1 MSLANTINFKLY
13 FCLQLKSSTFNTYFM
28 LESLITSK
36 TRLRLLIKFFL
47 NIANK
52 GYLNSL
58 ANEFGESTNSVR
70 KELNNLS
77 SAGYLE
83 KHSENNKVI
92 YKANA
97 SHPLFKI
104 IQKIVHK
111 HLGIEEILETVYNRI
126 GDVKKI
132 MILGDYAKGID
143 SGLIE
148 ILIVGDNINKE
159 YLDEISP
166 KIELKIKRKV
176 SFFVS
181 NKSLKQNS
189 LTIFEA

>member
-1 MSLANTINFKLY
+1 
-13 FCLQLKSSTFNTYFM
+13 M
-28 LESLITSK
+28 LDSLITSK

-52 GYLNSL
+52 GYLNGL

-83 KHSENNKVI
+83 KHNENNKVV
-92 YKANA
+92 YKANS

-104 IQKIVHK
+104 IQRIVKK
-111 HLGIEEILETVYNRI
+111 HLGIEEILETVLKRI

-132 MILGDYAKGID
+132 LILGDYAKGID
-143 SGLIE
+143 SGNIE
-148 ILIVGDNINKE
+148 ILIVGVKLNED
-159 YLDEISP
+159 YLNEITP
-166 KIELKIKRKV
+166 KIEKKIKRKV

-181 NKSLKQNS
+181 NSTLKQKT

>member
-1 MSLANTINFKLY
+1 
-13 FCLQLKSSTFNTYFM
+13 M
-28 LESLITSK
+28 LEPLIKSK

-47 NIANK
+47 NITNK

-58 ANEFGESTNSVR
+58 ANELGESTNSVR

-83 KHSENNKVI
+83 KHSQNNKVI

-111 HLGIEEILETVYNRI
+111 HLGIEEILEKVYNKI

-132 MILGDYAKGID
+132 IILCDYAKGID

-159 YLDEISP
+159 YLDEITP

-176 SFFVS
+176 NFFVS

-189 LTIFEA
+189 LTIFEV

>member
-1 MSLANTINFKLY
+1 
-13 FCLQLKSSTFNTYFM
+13 M
-28 LESLITSK
+28 LDSLITSK

-52 GYLNSL
+52 GYLNGL

-83 KHSENNKVI
+83 KYSENNKVI

-104 IQKIVHK
+104 IQRIVKK
-111 HLGIEEILETVYNRI
+111 HLGIEEILETVLKRM
-126 GDVKKI
+126 GEVKKI
-132 MILGDYAKGID
+132 MILGDYSEGID
-143 SGLIE
+143 SGHIE
-148 ILIVGDNINKE
+148 ILIVGDKISEDYLKE
-159 YLDEISP
+159 ITP
-166 KIELKIKRKV
+166 KIEKKINRKV

-181 NKSLKQNS
+181 NSALKQKT
-189 LTIFEA
+189 LTIFEV

>member
-1 MSLANTINFKLY
+1 
-13 FCLQLKSSTFNTYFM
+13 M
-28 LESLITSK
+28 LDSLITSK

-52 GYLNSL
+52 GYLNGL

-83 KHSENNKVI
+83 KFSENNKVV

-104 IQKIVHK
+104 IQRIVKK
-111 HLGIEEILETVYNRI
+111 HLGIEEILETVLKRM
-126 GDVKKI
+126 GEVKKI
-132 MILGDYAKGID
+132 MILGDYAEGID
-143 SGLIE
+143 SGHIE
-148 ILIVGDNINKE
+148 ILIVGDKIREE
-159 YLDEISP
+159 YLEEITP
-166 KIELKIKRKV
+166 KIEKKINRKV

-181 NKSLKQNS
+181 NSTLKQKT

>member
-1 MSLANTINFKLY
+1 
-13 FCLQLKSSTFNTYFM
+13 M

-36 TRLRLLIKFFL
+36 TRLRLLIKFFI

-83 KHSENNKVI
+83 KHNQNNKVI
-92 YKANA
+92 YKANV
-97 SHPLFKI
+97 SHPMFKI

-111 HLGIEEILETVYNRI
+111 HIGIEEILEIVYNRI

-143 SGLIE
+143 SGFLE

-166 KIELKIKRKV
+166 KIENKIKRKV

-181 NKSLKQNS
+181 NKSLKQNT

>member
-1 MSLANTINFKLY
+1 
-13 FCLQLKSSTFNTYFM
+13 M

-36 TRLRLLIKFFL
+36 TRLRLLIKFFV

-83 KHSENNKVI
+83 KHNQNNKVI
-92 YKANA
+92 YRANA

-104 IQKIVHK
+104 IQKTIHK

-126 GDVKKI
+126 GDVEKVVL
-132 MILGDYAKGID
+132 LGDYARGID

-148 ILIVGDNINKE
+148 VLIVGKNIDRK

-166 KIELKIKRKV
+166 KIEKKIKRKV
-176 SFFVS
+176 NFFVS
-181 NKSLKQNS
+181 SKVLKQSS
-189 LTIFEA
+189 LVIFEA

>member
-1 MSLANTINFKLY
+1 
-13 FCLQLKSSTFNTYFM
+13 M

-36 TRLRLLIKFFL
+36 TRLRLLIKFFV

-77 SAGYLE
+77 SAGYLQ
-83 KHSENNKVI
+83 KRNKNNKII
-92 YKANA
+92 YKANS

-111 HLGIEEILETVYNRI
+111 HLGIEEILESVYNRI

-132 MILGDYAKGID
+132 MVLGDYAKGID

-148 ILIVGDNINKE
+148 ILIVGDNIDKE
-159 YLDEISP
+159 FLDFISV
-166 KIELKIKRKV
+166 KIEKKIKRKV
-176 SFFVS
+176 NFCF
-181 NKSLKQNS
+181 KQDVKTKVINY
-189 LTIFEA
+189 F

>member
-1 MSLANTINFKLY
+1 
-13 FCLQLKSSTFNTYFM
+13 M

-36 TRLRLLIKFFL
+36 TRLRLLIKFFI

-83 KHSENNKVI
+83 KHSENNKII
-92 YKANA
+92 YKANV

-104 IQKIVHK
+104 IQKIIHK
-111 HLGIEEILETVYNRI
+111 HIGIEEILETIYNKI

-132 MILGDYAKGID
+132 MILGEYAKGID
-143 SGLIE
+143 SGVIE
-148 ILIVGDNINKE
+148 VLIVGNNINKK

-166 KIELKIKRKV
+166 KIENKIKRKV
-176 SFFVS
+176 NFFVS
-181 NKSLKQNS
+181 NKVLKQRS
-189 LTIFEA
+189 LVIFEA

>member
-1 MSLANTINFKLY
+1 
-13 FCLQLKSSTFNTYFM
+13 M
-28 LESLITSK
+28 LDSLITSK

-52 GYLNSL
+52 GYLNGL

-77 SAGYLE
+77 SAGYLD

-92 YKANA
+92 YKANS

-104 IQKIVHK
+104 IQKIVKK
-111 HLGIEEILETVYNRI
+111 HLGIEEILETVLKLI

-132 MILGDYAKGID
+132 MILGDYAEGID
-143 SGLIE
+143 SGHIE
-148 ILIVGDNINKE
+148 ILIVGDKINEDYLKE
-159 YLDEISP
+159 ITP
-166 KIELKIKRKV
+166 KIEKKINRKL

-181 NKSLKQNS
+181 NSILKQKT

>member
-1 MSLANTINFKLY
+1 
-13 FCLQLKSSTFNTYFM
+13 M
-28 LESLITSK
+28 LDSLITSK

-52 GYLNSL
+52 GYLNGL

-83 KHSENNKVI
+83 KYNENNKVV

-104 IQKIVHK
+104 IQKVVKK
-111 HLGIEEILETVYNRI
+111 HLGIEEILETVLKRI
-126 GDVKKI
+126 GQVKKI
-132 MILGDYAKGID
+132 MILGDYAEGID
-143 SGLIE
+143 SGHIE
-148 ILIVGDNINKE
+148 ILIVGDKISEDYLKNIT
-159 YLDEISP
+159 P
-166 KIELKIKRKV
+166 KIEKKINRKV

-181 NKSLKQNS
+181 NSTLKQKT
-189 LTIFEA
+189 LTIFEV

>member
-1 MSLANTINFKLY
+1 
-13 FCLQLKSSTFNTYFM
+13 M
-28 LESLITSK
+28 LGELITSK

-52 GYLNSL
+52 GYLNGL
-58 ANEFGESTNSVR
+58 ANEFSESTNSIR

-83 KHSENNKVI
+83 KFSENNKVI
-92 YKANA
+92 YRANA

-104 IQKIVHK
+104 IHKVVKK
-111 HLGIEEILETVYNRI
+111 HLGIEDILETVLKRI

-132 MILGDYAKGID
+132 MILGDYAEGID
-143 SGLIE
+143 SGHIE
-148 ILIVGDNINKE
+148 ILIIGDRISE
-159 YLDEISP
+159 DYLVDITP
-166 KIELKIKRKV
+166 KIEKKINRKV

-181 NKSLKQNS
+181 NSALKQKT

>member
-1 MSLANTINFKLY
+1 
-13 FCLQLKSSTFNTYFM
+13 M
-28 LESLITSK
+28 LDSLITSK
-36 TRLRLLIKFFL
+36 TRLRLIIKFFL

-83 KHSENNKVI
+83 KKNQNNKVI
-92 YKANA
+92 YKANT

-111 HLGIEEILETVYNRI
+111 HLGIEEILDSVLKQI
-126 GDVKKI
+126 GEVKKI
-132 MILGDYAKGID
+132 MILGDYAEGID
-143 SGLIE
+143 SGHIE
-148 ILIVGDNINKE
+148 ILIVGDDLNKD
-159 YLDEISP
+159 YLKLITP
-166 KIELKIKRKV
+166 KIEKKINRKV

-181 NKSLKQNS
+181 NSTLKQKT

>member
-1 MSLANTINFKLY
+1 
-13 FCLQLKSSTFNTYFM
+13 M
-28 LESLITSK
+28 LENIITSK
-36 TRLRLLIKFFL
+36 TRRNLLIKFFI

-83 KHSENNKVI
+83 KHNENNKVV
-92 YKANA
+92 YKANV
-97 SHPLFKI
+97 SHPLFKV
-104 IQKIVHK
+104 IQRIVRK
-111 HLGIEEILETVYNRI
+111 HLGIEEILETIYNRI
-126 GDVKKI
+126 GNVKKI

-148 ILIVGDNINKE
+148 VLIVGDNIDKD
-159 YLDEISP
+159 YLDNISP
-166 KIELKIKRKV
+166 KIEEKINRKV
-176 SFFVS
+176 NFFVS
-181 NKSLKQNS
+181 SKTLKQNS
-189 LTIFEA
+189 LTIFEL

>member
-1 MSLANTINFKLY
+1 
-13 FCLQLKSSTFNTYFM
+13 M
-28 LESLITSK
+28 LDSLITSK

-52 GYLNSL
+52 GYLNGL

-77 SAGYLE
+77 SAGYLQ
-83 KHSENNKVI
+83 KYNENNKVV

-104 IQKIVHK
+104 IQRIVKK
-111 HLGIEEILETVYNRI
+111 HLGIEEILETVLKRI
-126 GDVKKI
+126 GEVKKI
-132 MILGDYAKGID
+132 MILGDYAEGID
-143 SGLIE
+143 SGHIE
-148 ILIVGDNINKE
+148 ILIIGDKISE
-159 YLDEISP
+159 DYLRDITP
-166 KIELKIKRKV
+166 KIEKKINRKV

-181 NKSLKQNS
+181 NSALKQKT

>member
-1 MSLANTINFKLY
+1 
-13 FCLQLKSSTFNTYFM
+13 M
-28 LESLITSK
+28 LETLITSK

-70 KELNNLS
+70 KELNNLTS
-77 SAGYLE
+77 SGYLR
-83 KHSENNKVI
+83 KHNQNNRVI

-126 GDVKKI
+126 GEVKKI
-132 MILGDYAKGID
+132 IILGDYARGVD
-143 SGLIE
+143 SGVIE
-148 ILIVGDNINKE
+148 VLIVGNDINKK
-159 YLDEISP
+159 YLDQISP
-166 KIELKIKRKV
+166 KIEKKIKRKV
-176 SFFVS
+176 NFFVS
-181 NKSLKQNS
+181 NKALKDSSLI
-189 LTIFEA
+189 IFES

>member
-1 MSLANTINFKLY
+1 
-13 FCLQLKSSTFNTYFM
+13 M

-83 KHSENNKVI
+83 TVS
-92 YKANA
+92 YT
-97 SHPLFKI
+97 
-104 IQKIVHK
+104 
-111 HLGIEEILETVYNRI
+111 HLTLPTTPYV
-126 GDVKKI
+126 
-132 MILGDYAKGID
+132 
-143 SGLIE
+143 
-148 ILIVGDNINKE
+148 
-159 YLDEISP
+159 
-166 KIELKIKRKV
+166 
-176 SFFVS
+176 
-181 NKSLKQNS
+181 
-189 LTIFEA
+189 

>member
-1 MSLANTINFKLY
+1 
-13 FCLQLKSSTFNTYFM
+13 M

-36 TRLRLLIKFFL
+36 TRLRLLVKFFL
-47 NIANK
+47 NIANN

-111 HLGIEEILETVYNRI
+111 HLGIEEILETVYNTI

-166 KIELKIKRKV
+166 KIQKKIKRKV
-176 SFFVS
+176 NFFVS
-181 NKSLKQNS
+181 KTALKQKSLI
-189 LTIFEA
+189 IFEA

>member
-1 MSLANTINFKLY
+1 
-13 FCLQLKSSTFNTYFM
+13 M
-28 LESLITSK
+28 LDSLITSK

-47 NIANK
+47 NITNK
-52 GYLNSL
+52 GYLNGL

-77 SAGYLE
+77 SAGYL
-83 KHSENNKVI
+83 KKYNKNNKVI
-92 YKANA
+92 YEANA

-104 IQKIVHK
+104 IQTVVKK
-111 HLGIEEILETVYNRI
+111 HLGVEEILETVLKRI

-132 MILGDYAKGID
+132 MILGDYAEGID
-143 SGLIE
+143 TGHIE
-148 ILIVGDNINKE
+148 ILIVGDHISE
-159 YLDEISP
+159 DYLKEISP
-166 KIELKIKRKV
+166 KIEKKINRKV

-181 NKSLKQNS
+181 NSTLKQKT

>member
-1 MSLANTINFKLY
+1 
-13 FCLQLKSSTFNTYFM
+13 M
-28 LESLITSK
+28 LNSLITSK

-47 NIANK
+47 NITNK
-52 GYLNSL
+52 GYLNGL

-83 KHSENNKVI
+83 KYNENNRVI
-92 YKANA
+92 YKANV

-104 IQKIVHK
+104 IQKVVKK
-111 HLGIEEILETVYNRI
+111 HLGIEEILETVLKRI

-132 MILGDYAKGID
+132 MILGDYAEGID
-143 SGLIE
+143 SGHIE
-148 ILIVGDNINKE
+148 ILIVGNKISE
-159 YLDEISP
+159 DYLKEISP
-166 KIELKIKRKV
+166 KIEKKIKRKV
-176 SFFVS
+176 SFFIS

-189 LTIFEA
+189 LTVFEA

>member
-1 MSLANTINFKLY
+1 
-13 FCLQLKSSTFNTYFM
+13 M
-28 LESLITSK
+28 LDSLITSK

-47 NIANK
+47 NIANES
-52 GYLNSL
+52 YLNGL
-58 ANEFGESTNSVR
+58 AAEFGESTNSIR

-83 KHSENNKVI
+83 KYNENNKVV
-92 YKANA
+92 YKANS

-104 IQKIVHK
+104 IQKIVKK
-111 HLGIEEILETVYNRI
+111 HLGIEDILETVLKRI

-132 MILGDYAKGID
+132 MILGDYAEGID
-143 SGLIE
+143 SGCIE
-148 ILIVGDNINKE
+148 ILIIGDKLNE
-159 YLDEISP
+159 DYLRIITP
-166 KIELKIKRKV
+166 KIEKKIKRKV

-181 NKSLKQNS
+181 NSILKQKT

>member
-1 MSLANTINFKLY
+1 
-13 FCLQLKSSTFNTYFM
+13 M

-36 TRLRLLIKFFL
+36 TRIRLLIKFFL

-83 KHSENNKVI
+83 KHTENNKVI

-111 HLGIEEILETVYNRI
+111 HLGIEEILETIYNKI

-132 MILGDYAKGID
+132 LILGDYAQGID

-159 YLDEISP
+159 YLEQISP
-166 KIELKIKRKV
+166 KIQEKIKRKV

-181 NKSLKQNS
+181 NKSLNQKT
-189 LTIFEA
+189 LTVFEA

>member
-1 MSLANTINFKLY
+1 
-13 FCLQLKSSTFNTYFM
+13 M

-36 TRLRLLIKFFL
+36 TRLRLLIKFFV

-83 KHSENNKVI
+83 KHNENNKVI
-92 YKANA
+92 YSANA

-104 IQKIVHK
+104 IQKTIHK
-111 HLGIEEILETVYNRI
+111 HLGIEEILERVYNRI
-126 GDVKKI
+126 GDVKKVLL
-132 MILGDYAKGID
+132 LGDYAKGID
-143 SGLIE
+143 SGVIE
-148 ILIVGDNINKE
+148 VLIVGNKINKK

-166 KIELKIKRKV
+166 IIEKKIKREV
-176 SFFVS
+176 NFFVS
-181 NKSLKQNS
+181 NKVLKQSS
-189 LTIFEA
+189 LIIFEA

>member
-1 MSLANTINFKLY
+1 
-13 FCLQLKSSTFNTYFM
+13 M
-28 LESLITSK
+28 LDSLITSK

-52 GYLNSL
+52 GYLNGL

-83 KHSENNKVI
+83 KYNENNKVV
-92 YKANA
+92 YRANA

-104 IQKIVHK
+104 IQKVVKK
-111 HLGIEEILETVYNRI
+111 HLGIEEILETVLKRI
-126 GDVKKI
+126 GEVKKI
-132 MILGDYAKGID
+132 MILGDYAEGID
-143 SGLIE
+143 SGHIE
-148 ILIVGDNINKE
+148 ILIIGDKISE
-159 YLDEISP
+159 DYLRDITP
-166 KIELKIKRKV
+166 KIEKKINRKV

-181 NKSLKQNS
+181 NSALKQKT

>member
-1 MSLANTINFKLY
+1 
-13 FCLQLKSSTFNTYFM
+13 M

-52 GYLNSL
+52 GYLNRL

-70 KELNNLS
+70 KELNNLA
-77 SAGYLE
+77 SAGYLK
-83 KHSENNKVI
+83 KHNQNNKVI

-143 SGLIE
+143 SGLLE

-166 KIELKIKRKV
+166 KIENKIKRKV

-181 NKSLKQNS
+181 NKSLKQNT

>member
-1 MSLANTINFKLY
+1 
-13 FCLQLKSSTFNTYFM
+13 M

-47 NIANK
+47 NITNK
-52 GYLNSL
+52 GHLNSL
-58 ANEFGESTNSVR
+58 TNEFGESTNSVR

-97 SHPLFKI
+97 SHPLFQI

-111 HLGIEEILETVYNRI
+111 HLGIEELLETVYNNI
-126 GDVKKI
+126 GDVKKVVL
-132 MILGDYAKGID
+132 LGDYAKGID

-148 ILIVGDNINKE
+148 VLIVGKDINKK
-159 YLDEISP
+159 YLDEIAP
-166 KIELKIKRKV
+166 KIEKKIKRNV
-176 SFFVS
+176 NFVIS
-181 NKSLKQNS
+181 SKMLNQNS
-189 LTIFEA
+189 LIIFES